1 MRGGERAQPPVR
13 RAHPPAG
20 PTFQE
25 SMHMFRV
32 GVAGGIRLHKLES
45 DVADIRNLARFLEAS
60 AKRLDST
67 YASSTAGGWPRGF
80 AVSMIKPTVRGDD
93 QPIAV
98 KHCEACGKQSGKL
111 NSCSRCMAVFYCS
124 RYIW

>member
-1 MRGGERAQPPVR
+1 MGNAPNRPSDAPR
-13 RAHPPAG
+13 PPAG
-20 PTFQE
+20 ATFQE

-32 GVAGGIRLHKLES
+32 GVAGGISTHKLES
-45 DVADIRNLARFLEAS
+45 DVADIRNLARFLETS